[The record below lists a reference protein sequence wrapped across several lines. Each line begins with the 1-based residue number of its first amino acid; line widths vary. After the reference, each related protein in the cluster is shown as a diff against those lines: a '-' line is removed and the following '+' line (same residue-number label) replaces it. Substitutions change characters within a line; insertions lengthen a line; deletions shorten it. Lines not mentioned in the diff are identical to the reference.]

1 MKKLIVRLSILALFT
16 TALSACVIHVG
27 GNKGQKANVQLSE
40 KLELDTAGL
49 RKFDIEAG
57 AGDLTIRGIEGQTN
71 IIVEASIFTTKQKDY
86 QLTLRKSGETAMLV
100 AKHDSHSGFWV
111 GSSPRIHLQITM
123 PLELALTIDD
133 GSGDISISNVMNG
146 ITIDDGSGNI
156 LVNQVAKDVVI
167 DDGSGD
173 IVVKNLNG
181 NVWIDD
187 GSGEIYVADTNGN
200 VDIEDGSGD
209 LTVTQVTGVVTVDD
223 GSGDISINTAG
234 GLTIIE
240 SGSGGLAISGI
251 KGNVSIDD

>member
-1 MKKLIVRLSILALFT
+1 MKKLFVKFTILALFT
-16 TALSACVIHVG
+16 TAISACVIHVG
-27 GNKGQKANVQLSE
+27 GNKGQKANVQLTE
-40 KLELDTAGL
+40 KLELDATGL
-49 RKFDIEAG
+49 RNFEIEAG

-86 QLTLRKSGETAMLV
+86 QLTLRKNGKSAELV
-100 AKHDSHSGFWV
+100 AKHDGSSGYWI

-133 GSGDISISNVMNG
+133 GSGDISISNVTNG
-146 ITIDDGSGNI
+146 IAIDDGSGNI
-156 LVNQVAKDVVI
+156 LLNQVAKDIVI

-173 IVVKNLNG
+173 IVVKNADG

-187 GSGEIYVADTNGN
+187 GSGELYIANIKGN

-209 LTVTQVTGVVTVDD
+209 LTVTQISGLVTIDD